1 LIIAQASGHVCWQL
15 EKIMSM
21 GIYKIE
27 SPSGSFYIGSSTN
40 VERRLRTHRREL
52 LSGTH
57 INSALRNAASKY
69 GVDAM
74 SFCQIA
80 SVPNRVDLRGVEQQ
94 MLDSML
100 PEYNI
105 SKKADCAL
113 FDDEVIKK
121 RISSVSREVV
131 RLQDGKVF
139 LSARDAAKEH
149 GQNTPDN
156 LSTAI
161 RRGWKFAGHFWK
173 YQEDKTTLE
182 DAQKRWAAMDAARF
196 ELAKN
201 NATKARSKMVRRLS
215 DGVVFASAT
224 EASKAVGG
232 HKKMVSEAISLIVVR
247 GGSRWE
253 YV

>member
-1 LIIAQASGHVCWQL
+1 
-15 EKIMSM
+15 MTM

-27 SPSGSFYIGSSTN
+27 SPSGRFYIGSSTN

-52 LSGTH
+52 RCGSH
-57 INSALRNAASKY
+57 INSALRNAVSKY
-69 GVDAM
+69 GLDAM
-74 SFCQIA
+74 IFCQIA
-80 SVPNRVDLRGVEQQ
+80 SVLNKADLRDVEQQ
-94 MLDSML
+94 MLDSMQ

-105 SKKADCAL
+105 SKNADCAL
-113 FDDEVIKK
+113 FDKEVIKK
-121 RISSVSREVV
+121 RISSVSRAVV
-131 RLQDGKVF
+131 RLHDGKVF

-161 RRGWKFAGHFWK
+161 RRGWKFAGHFWM
-173 YQEDKTTLE
+173 YQGESTTLE
-182 DAQKRWAAMDAARF
+182 AAQQRWLAMDSARF

-201 NATKARSKMVRRLS
+201 NASKARSKMVIRLS

-232 HKKMVSEAISLIVVR
+232 HKKMVSEAIALGVVR
-247 GGSRWE
+247 GGSRWA
-253 YV
+253 YA

>member
-1 LIIAQASGHVCWQL
+1 
-15 EKIMSM
+15 MSM

-27 SPSGSFYIGSSTN
+27 APSGRFYIGSSTN
-40 VERRLRTHRREL
+40 VERRLCTHRREL
-52 LSGTH
+52 LRGSH
-57 INSALRNAASKY
+57 INSALRNAALKY

-74 SFCQIA
+74 IFCQIA
-80 SVPNRVDLRGVEQQ
+80 SVPSRADLRDVEQE

-105 SKKADCAL
+105 SKNANCAL

-121 RISSVSREVV
+121 RILSVSRAVV
-131 RLQDGKVF
+131 RLDDGKLF
-139 LSARDAAKEH
+139 LSAREAAKEH

-161 RRGWKFAGHFWK
+161 RRGWKFAGHFWM
-173 YQEDKTTLE
+173 YQGDSTTLE
-182 DAQKRWAAMDAARF
+182 DAQQKWLAMDFARI

-201 NATKARSKMVRRLS
+201 NASKARSKMVRRLS

-232 HKKMVSEAISLIVVR
+232 HKKMVSEAIALSVVR